1 MRSYQII
8 PKKYRPASFSTIVG
22 QDVIVTT
29 LKNALRFNRLANA
42 YLFCGVR
49 GTGKTTIARL
59 FAKAIN
65 CHHLTDEG
73 EPCNQCPS
81 CLAINSGNSL
91 DILEIDGASNRG
103 IDDVRQINETV
114 GYAPAFGKYK
124 IYLIDEVHMLTKE
137 AFNALLK
144 TLEEPPSHVKFFFAT
159 TEPHKVLPTIIS
171 RCQRFDLQRI
181 APDVMRAKLA
191 WIAKDLS
198 AEIEEGALNLLIKA
212 SEGSLRD
219 AESLLDQLLCSVSG
233 PATEEMAAA
242 LLGLMPH
249 SSFFALDAAIFQ
261 ENLPYAFSLAEQLF
275 SSGKDPVHFL
285 EGLIDHYRCHLLTH
299 IAPAALEP
307 HQKKEYAASPY
318 TRDHCLYI
326 LDFLLKTL
334 EALSKSPFKQTALE
348 MVLLHLLR
356 SKSRLT
362 IDTLVSRLE
371 SLEKSGPSISPQP
384 VLAEKKVEA
393 PVPPAPEP
401 VAAAAIEPPKEEL
414 IPSDP
419 LPFQKA
425 LREPQEA
432 SASPLQNKPQ
442 ERKMAQHKLDTLVRF
457 AAIELE
463 GTIKG

>member
-1 MRSYQII
+1 
-8 PKKYRPASFSTIVG
+8 
-22 QDVIVTT
+22 
-29 LKNALRFNRLANA
+29 
-42 YLFCGVR
+42 
-49 GTGKTTIARL
+49 
-59 FAKAIN
+59 
-65 CHHLTDEG
+65 
-73 EPCNQCPS
+73 
-81 CLAINSGNSL
+81 
-91 DILEIDGASNRG
+91 
-103 IDDVRQINETV
+103 
-114 GYAPAFGKYK
+114 
-124 IYLIDEVHMLTKE
+124 IYIIDEVHMLSTG

-191 WIAKDLS
+191 WIAKDLGS
-198 AEIEEGALNLLIKA
+198 EIEEGALNLLIKA

-249 SSFFALDAAIFQ
+249 ASFFALDAAISQ

-285 EGLIDHYRCHLLTH
+285 EGLVDHYRCHLLTH

-307 HQKKEYAASPY
+307 YQKKDYAASPY

-326 LDFLLKTL
+326 LDFLLKTI

-362 IDTLVSRLE
+362 IDILVDRLE
-371 SLEKSGPSISPQP
+371 ALEKSGPSVLTKP
-384 VLAEKKVEA
+384 VPEEKKVEA
-393 PVPPAPEP
+393 DPPPAPEP
-401 VAAAAIEPPKEEL
+401 VIVAAIEPSKEEF

-425 LREPQEA
+425 LRESIETPA
-432 SASPLQNKPQ
+432 PPLQNKPQ
-442 ERKMAQHKLDTLVRF
+442 ERKIAQHKLDTLVRF

>member
-1 MRSYQII
+1 LSIQYSGFKMRSYQII

-29 LKNALRFNRLANA
+29 LKNALRSRRIANA

-59 FAKAIN
+59 FAKALN
-65 CHHLTDEG
+65 CHALSENC
-73 EPCNQCPS
+73 EPCDQCPS
-81 CLAINSGNSL
+81 CLAINAGNSL

-181 APDVMRAKLA
+181 SPDVMRAKLA
-191 WIAKDLS
+191 WIAKDLG

-233 PATEEMAAA
+233 PATEETAAA

-249 SSFFALDAAIFQ
+249 TSFFELDAAIL
-261 ENLPYAFSLAEQLF
+261 EGNLPFAFSLAQQLF
-275 SSGKDPVHFL
+275 SSGKDPIHFL
-285 EGLIDHYRCHLLTH
+285 EGLTDHYRCRLLAHLS
-299 IAPAALEP
+299 PAALEP
-307 HQKKEYAASPY
+307 YQQKAYGSSPF

-326 LDFLLKTL
+326 LDFLLKMI
-334 EALSKSPFKQTALE
+334 ESLSKTPFKQTTLE

-362 IDTLVSRLE
+362 LDTLVDRLE
-371 SLEKSGPSISPQP
+371 ALQTPAPVIELAKEEFVPESPLPVQKAQP
-384 VLAEKKVEA
+384 KIAEA
-393 PVPPAPEP
+393 PVP
-401 VAAAAIEPPKEEL
+401 
-414 IPSDP
+414 S
-419 LPFQKA
+419 
-425 LREPQEA
+425 
-432 SASPLQNKPQ
+432 LQNNPQ
-442 ERKMAQHKLDTLVRF
+442 ERKIPQHKLDTLVRF
-457 AAIELE
+457 AAVELE